1 MSSMRNSMFYANP
14 NNSYNGVL
22 YNQQS
27 INPNL
32 FTIGNVRSK
41 YLDSQDKGSLF
52 GSYEFGKGLGEGL
65 ASRGMKT
72 ANTGLNTN
80 VNTNAGTIPLAGVTD
95 ALNQAKLS
103 GLSELGLKP
112 QGIKTNPNPTTKL
125 GGEGTNWGGI
135 MDNVGKGVGMAGQVA
150 NIVFGINDML
160 QSRKMFKENKKT
172 MELQREALQETLKM
186 QREQYAKH
194 KANRSAVTKAYA
206 S

>member
-65 ASRGMKT
+65 ASKGMKT
-72 ANTGLNTN
+72 ANTN
-80 VNTNAGTIPLAGVTD
+80 VNANTSNVPLAGVTD

-135 MDNVGKGVGMAGQVA
+135 MDNVGKGIGMAGQVA
-150 NIVFGINDML
+150 NIVFGINDMI

-172 MELQREALQETLKM
+172 MELQREAL
-186 QREQYAKH
+186 REQLEMNRKEYARL
-194 KANRSAVTKAYA
+194 NRNRAAVTAAYGA
-206 S
+206 